1 MGSTVSSLKR
11 NQESTPGSEDPVV
24 ICQSIE
30 KSFGEGQAR
39 VRVLR
44 GTDFNARAGEMTF
57 LVGPSGCG
65 KTTLISIIGAIL
77 SPDGGQLSVL
87 GEDLRRM
94 RNGRLAEYRLYNFG
108 FIFQQFNLLPALNAA
123 ENAAIPLVARGYS
136 TRKAEALA
144 SEMLDKLGLAE
155 HVRKVPAQL
164 SGGQQQR
171 VAIARALVHNP
182 RIVICDEPTASL
194 DAASGQRVMELLS
207 EAAMND
213 ERAVIVV
220 THDDRI
226 FRFADSIAH
235 MADGTISK
243 VERGKAEFTKSSIP
257 SEDTKHE

>member
-1 MGSTVSSLKR
+1 MSSTTIQHSQKHAPPSGS
-11 NQESTPGSEDPVV
+11 DAAVV
-24 ICQSIE
+24 CRSIE

-44 GTDFNARAGEMTF
+44 GTDFDAKAGEMTF

-77 SPDGGQLSVL
+77 SCDDGDIRVL
-87 GEDLRRM
+87 GDDLRRM
-94 RNGRLAEYRLYNFG
+94 RNGRLAEFRLDNFG

-136 TRKAEALA
+136 TRKAERVA
-144 SEMLDKLGLAE
+144 SEMLDKLGLGE
-155 HVRKVPAQL
+155 HTRKIPAQL

-171 VAIARALVHNP
+171 VAIARALVHSP

-194 DAASGQRVMELLS
+194 DAASGQRVMELLRD
-207 EAAMND
+207 AAMD
-213 ERAVIVV
+213 HERAVIVV

-226 FRFADSIAH
+226 FRFADRIAH
-235 MADGTISK
+235 MADGTIST
-243 VERGKAEFTKSSIP
+243 VEQGKAEHSKTAVAP
-257 SEDTKHE
+257 EDTTP